1 MRRRKNKKLKKT
13 LVVLVDGESE
23 QIYLNNF
30 KTSNI
35 YIKPEL
41 PKKKRLNDLYNY
53 FKHEKSKYDYA
64 FWLIDLD
71 VPIREEK
78 INEIKNYKE
87 NFPNEI
93 IINNPCLEFWFLLH
107 YELKNF
113 KNNCNDIIQYL
124 RKYNEFLNYDKSKK
138 EVEKITSLLSDKL
151 PQAIENSKK
160 RECDLESLISC
171 SEMFKFFEIV
181 EEFNL

>member
-1 MRRRKNKKLKKT
+1 MRRRKVKKLKKT
-13 LVVLVDGESE
+13 LLILVDGESE
-23 QIYLNNF
+23 QIYLNSF

-35 YIKPEL
+35 HIKPEL
-41 PKKKRLNDLYNY
+41 PKKKRLNELYNY
-53 FKHEKSKYDYA
+53 FKQERSNYDKT

-71 VPIREEK
+71 VPIRERN
-78 INEIKNYKE
+78 INDVKNYKE

-113 KNNCNDIIQYL
+113 KNNCEDIIRYL

-138 EVEKITSLLSDKL
+138 EVEKITNLLIDKL
-151 PQAIENSKK
+151 PNAIENSKK
-160 RECDLESLISC
+160 RKCDLESLISC
-171 SEMFKFFEIV
+171 SEMFKFFEALK
-181 EEFNL
+181 ELQ